1 MLKVHLSAH
10 PEVYGRASA
19 ELTGDKVNKNLL
31 LDSRGQHLYITR
43 EKRVSLRRLRRV
55 LSIRAQTKADQ
66 SAFIT
71 PSEPRSKQIKA
82 ISSLLYSAQIK
93 ADQGSFITPS

>member
-1 MLKVHLSAH
+1 MSPQVLKVHLSAQ

-43 EKRVSLRRLRRV
+43 EKRVRPRHLPQL
-55 LSIRAQTKADQ
+55 LSIR
-66 SAFIT
+66 
-71 PSEPRSKQIKA
+71 PHRSKQIK
-82 ISSLLYSAQIK
+82 
-93 ADQGSFITPS
+93 DFRSFIHHSFMSPLI